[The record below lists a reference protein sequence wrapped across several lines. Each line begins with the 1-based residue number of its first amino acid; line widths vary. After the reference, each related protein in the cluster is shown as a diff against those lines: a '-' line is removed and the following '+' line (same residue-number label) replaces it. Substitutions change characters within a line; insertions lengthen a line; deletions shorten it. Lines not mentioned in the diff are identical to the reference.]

1 MTIRI
6 KKSSNFVY
14 AAGPLAGNP
23 IAVSGSSGA
32 VQYSDNGVFG
42 GDSNF
47 SFNKYSKTLS
57 VTNLSGSLTKLS
69 DGSSYLIAGSNIT
82 ISTGSKGSITI
93 SSTGGGGGGSGTPAG
108 SDSEIQF
115 NSGGSF
121 GSSPNFTFSGN
132 YLSLTG
138 SMSQGNSSKTSGTS
152 SHAEG
157 YYTIAGG
164 NYSHSEGYGTETI
177 GANSHAEG
185 ESTVSTGQS
194 SHAEGGLSTSSGFAS
209 HAEGLQTKAEGD
221 GSHAEGY
228 QTIAKG
234 NSSHAEGR
242 GTIASGSYQLVVGQY
257 NVKNNDSS
265 LFVVGNGWGD
275 FDVYRSDVLRIES
288 GSLGNGKVQVTGSI
302 EATTGLSGSLTRLTD
317 GRSYLVAGQG
327 ISIVSSSNSPVT
339 VSSTLLPVRHVI
351 PASIILP
358 NTNNSNYVRAGIINF
373 DPSAYAQSSD
383 TATRSIYF
391 TAYLEVQPNGGPG
404 LSCEVRVVDLFSNS
418 VVATLS
424 STANPGDPP
433 QNARQYTADLNST
446 VGLYSLSTFELQ
458 MRRVGGNPLDAV
470 FCSLGQFEINY
481 T

>member
-6 KKSSNFVY
+6 KYIGSNFSY
-14 AAGPLAGNP
+14 SDGPAMGIP
-23 IAVSGSSGA
+23 VATGGPSGA
-32 VQYSDNGVFG
+32 VQYNDNGVFG
-42 GDSNF
+42 GEAEF
-47 SFNKYSKTLS
+47 SYDKTKNALS

-69 DGSSYLIAGSNIT
+69 DGTSYLRAGSNVTIT
-82 ISTGSKGSITI
+82 TSSAGYVTI
-93 SSTGGGGGGSGTPAG
+93 AAAGGGGGSPAG
-108 SDSEIQF
+108 SDSYIQY
-115 NSGGSF
+115 NDGGSF
-121 GSSPNFTFSGN
+121 GASSDLTYTTNGISGKMYLSGTFSQGYFN
-132 YLSLTG
+132 VAGGAYSAAQGQGTIASGDNSHSEGYEAAATG
-138 SMSQGNSSKTSGTS
+138 QA

-157 YYTIAGG
+157 YRSRASG
-164 NYSHSEGYGTETI
+164 N
-177 GANSHAEG
+177 
-185 ESTVSTGQS
+185 
-194 SHAEGGLSTSSGFAS
+194 
-209 HAEGLQTKAEGD
+209 
-221 GSHAEGY
+221 GSHAEGTETTATGNFSHAEGS
-228 QTIAKG
+228 QTIAAG
-234 NSSHAEGR
+234 ISSHAEGR
-242 GTIASGSYQLVVGQY
+242 GTIASGSYQLVAGQY
-257 NVKNNDSS
+257 NKRSNDSS

-275 FDVYRSDVLRIES
+275 FDSYRSDVLRIES

-339 VSSTLLPVRHVI
+339 VSSVLLPVRHVV

-358 NTNNSNYVRAGIINF
+358 YTNNSNYVRAGIINF

-404 LSCEVRVVDLFSNS
+404 LTCEVRVVDLFSNS

-446 VGLYSLSTFELQ
+446 VGLYSLSSFELQ